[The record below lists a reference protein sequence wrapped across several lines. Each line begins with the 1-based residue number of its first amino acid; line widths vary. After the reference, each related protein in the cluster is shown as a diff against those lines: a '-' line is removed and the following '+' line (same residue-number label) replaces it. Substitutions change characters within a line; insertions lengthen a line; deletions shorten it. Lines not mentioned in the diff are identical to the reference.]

1 MDRRRFIA
9 GIGLLAAGGAA
20 GASAGVAAEPAI
32 ATEGPTARTATPAG
46 SSARAATVTFRTSP
60 ADRYV
65 ALTIDDG
72 PTRKWTPQVH
82 RLLANHGAKA
92 TFFVVGERAQ
102 ADPAA
107 VQQAADY
114 GHELAN
120 HTWAHKDLTQH
131 NERPDAA
138 SLERTHELLTK
149 LTGRAPTLCRPPD
162 GRIDSVGL
170 AVCSD
175 LHYGVLLWSDHI
187 TGSNSRNDVSRV
199 LRDVSPGSVGLA
211 HDGGPEANPPLI
223 QQLYRLVGSLKDA
236 GYEFLTASELLAVPD
251 RTPA

>member
-1 MDRRRFIA
+1 MNRRGFIA

-20 GASAGVAAEPAI
+20 GAAAGIAAEPAI

-46 SSARAATVTFRTSP
+46 SAARAATVTFRTSP

-72 PTRKWTPQVH
+72 PTRRWTPQVH
-82 RLLANHGAKA
+82 RLLAQHGAKA

-102 ADPAA
+102 ADPAT

-131 NERPDAA
+131 NEEPDAV

-149 LTGRAPTLCRPPD
+149 LTGQAPTLCRPPY

-170 AVCSD
+170 AVCAD
-175 LHYGVLLWSDHI
+175 MHYNVLLWSGHI
-187 TGSNSRNDVSRV
+187 TGSNARNDVSRV
-199 LRDVSPGSVGLA
+199 LREVSPGSVVLA
-211 HDGGPEANPPLI
+211 HDGGPEPNPTLM
-223 QQLYRLVGSLKDA
+223 QQLDRLVGSLKDD
-236 GYEFLTASELLAVPD
+236 GYQFLTASELLAVPD
-251 RTPA
+251 RSTA